1 MSTVTVIEREVAL
14 LVEREPRNDSVFFLR
29 SPAAQL
35 NDFVTV
41 TPGATQREVAQ
52 LNDATTEKS
61 FTQDR
66 ETALLSS
73 RAQNSVSIS
82 RTLRE
87 AARLRNREHPSVR
100 VYGTITDVLT
110 GRGEAVHDLV
120 QVLRDTAQLNDIATV
135 YGKPTRSLRE
145 TAKIYGRARLTAGL
159 NTREVAQLNDSAAP
173 RVRARQNSREVAQLN
188 DITDTAIRQGSAL
201 LREVA
206 QLNDR
211 ATTVATTRAALRD
224 VFFVADQ
231 AVLPSNGRAYSCS
244 VRNWGMSV
252 FTNYAFRTMAG
263 NYAAGENLWRL
274 DANDDNGTPIEA
286 YIRTGFTDAGVDK
299 FKRLSGVYVAGSSDA
314 PLSVSVVA
322 DTNGVQ
328 ETVEYDLELRD
339 QDNYRNNRAVVGK
352 GFRSRFVQ
360 LKLGAT
366 GVKYKLLTAELDVA
380 VTARR
385 V

>member
-1 MSTVTVIEREVAL
+1 MSTVTQTTREVAL
-14 LVEREPRNDSVFFLR
+14 LVEREPRNDWVFFLR
-29 SPAAQL
+29 EAAQL
-35 NDFVTV
+35 NDFARV
-41 TPGATQREVAQ
+41 TPGATQREVAE
-52 LNDATTEKS
+52 LNDSTSENS
-61 FTQDR
+61 FTRDR
-66 ETALLSS
+66 EVALLKS
-73 RAQNSVSIS
+73 RAMNSVYIS

-87 AARLRNREHPSVR
+87 VARLRNRERPNVR
-100 VYGTITDVLT
+100 VFGTITDVLT

-120 QVLRDTAQLNDIATV
+120 QVLRETAQLNDTATV
-135 YGKPTRSLRE
+135 FGKPTRSLRE
-145 TAKIYGRARLTAGL
+145 TAKIYGRARLTSGL
-159 NTREVAQLNDSAAP
+159 NTHETAQLNDSAKP
-173 RVRARQNSREVAQLN
+173 RVRARQNAREIAQLN
-188 DITDTAIRQGSAL
+188 DISTATVRQASAL

-206 QLNDR
+206 QLKSR
-211 ATTVATTRAALRD
+211 ATNVATTSAALRD
-224 VFFVADQ
+224 VFFVADE
-231 AVLPSNGRAYSCS
+231 VILPSNGRAYTCS
-244 VRNWGMSV
+244 VRNWAMST

-274 DANDDNGTPIEA
+274 DADDDYGTPIEA

-299 FKRLSGVYVAGSSDA
+299 FKRLSGVYISGSSDA

-322 DTNGVQ
+322 DANGVQ

-366 GVKYKLLTAELDVA
+366 GVKYKLLSAELDVA

>member
-1 MSTVTVIEREVAL
+1 MSTVTETTREVAL
-14 LVEREPRNDSVFFLR
+14 LVEREPRNDWVFSLR
-29 SPAAQL
+29 GAAAQL
-35 NDFVTV
+35 NDIVTV
-41 TPGATQREVAQ
+41 TPGATQRETAE
-52 LNDATTEKS
+52 LNDATTENS
-61 FTQDR
+61 FARDR
-66 ETALLSS
+66 EVAQLLSRAATSVYLS
-73 RAQNSVSIS
+73 RN
-82 RTLRE
+82 LRE
-87 AARLRNREHPSVR
+87 VARLRNRERPSVR
-100 VYGTITDVLT
+100 VFGTITDVLT

-135 YGKPTRSLRE
+135 YGKPTRSMRE
-145 TAKIYGRARLTAGL
+145 TAKVYGRARLTAGL
-159 NTREVAQLNDSAAP
+159 DTREIAQLNDSAAS
-173 RVRARQNSREVAQLN
+173 RVRARQNERDAAQLN
-188 DITDTAIRQGSAL
+188 DNTDATIRQSSAL

-211 ATTVATTRAALRD
+211 ATNVATTGAALRD
-224 VFFVADQ
+224 VFFIADEPI
-231 AVLPSNGRAYSCS
+231 LPANGRAYSCS

-274 DANDDNGTPIEA
+274 DADTDNGAPIEA

-299 FKRLSGVYVAGSSDA
+299 FKRLSGVYIAGSSDA

-366 GVKYKLLTAELDVA
+366 GVKYKLLSAELDVA